1 MEMQKRKG
9 SYLTTMLIIIV
20 LGLIVGGCGSGGS
33 TTKSASAN
41 DTKSSSATKYPEKN
55 IELVVGYKPG
65 GGFNEWAQA
74 IAPFIEKHL
83 PNKVN
88 VTVRNMPGAGGVI
101 ATNHIQK
108 AKPDGYTIG
117 LYDVNGLAPTQLARP
132 DSFDLRKVTWLG
144 TVAVDN
150 NVGSV
155 QATGD
160 NTAENIMK
168 QEKPKYIVSTRGLA
182 SNDSIVGA
190 ITLTKMGVNWEPLN
204 HEATSEAVLSVIRG
218 DADILFGSYESQQKY
233 IDSGDLKPAIWFG
246 TERNPKFPDVPIPS
260 ELGMPEFNE
269 IFDTYKMIG
278 APPNMPEDVSSI
290 LEEAIKKSV
299 EDPEFQEVLKKMKR
313 TSSYLD
319 AKATDARVEKLLKD
333 YSNYT
338 DTVKELFDKGE

>member
-1 MEMQKRKG
+1 MRKKTG
-9 SYLTTMLIIIV
+9 KLLMNGLMALTLGLTTA
-20 LGLIVGGCGSGGS
+20 GCASQS
-33 TTKSASAN
+33 QIAPTKVDSAS
-41 DTKSSSATKYPEKN
+41 KYPEKN

-108 AKPDGYTIG
+108 AEPDGYTIG

-132 DSFDLRKVTWLG
+132 DDSFDLKEVSWLG
-144 TVAVDN
+144 TVSVDN

-155 QATGD
+155 QAKGTL
-160 NTAENIMK
+160 TAENILK
-168 QEKPKYIVSTRGLA
+168 QEKEKYIVSTRGLA

-190 ITLTKMGVNWEPLN
+190 ISLTEMGVNWEPLN

-233 IDSGDLKPAIWFG
+233 IESGDLKPAIWFG
-246 TERNPKFPDVPIPS
+246 TERNPKYPDVPIPS
-260 ELGMPEFNE
+260 ELGHPEFNQ

-278 APPNMPEDVSSI
+278 APPGLPENVSTT
-290 LEEAIKKSV
+290 LENAIKKALD
-299 EDPEFQEVLKKMKR
+299 DPEFHKVLEKMDR
-313 TSSYLD
+313 TQSYLNAD
-319 AKATDARVEKLLKD
+319 ETEKQVDKLLED
-333 YSNYT
+333 YSQYT
-338 DTVKELFDKGE
+338 EIVKEMFNKGK

>member
-1 MEMQKRKG
+1 MRK
-9 SYLTTMLIIIV
+9 
-20 LGLIVGGCGSGGS
+20 
-33 TTKSASAN
+33 TTKILLNVLLVFTFGLTAAGCSSQSTPDKVDSAS
-41 DTKSSSATKYPEKN
+41 TYPERN

-101 ATNHIQK
+101 ATSHIQK

-132 DSFDLRKVTWLG
+132 DSFDLKKVSWLG

-155 QATGD
+155 QAKGT
-160 NTAENIMK
+160 NTAENMLK

-190 ITLTKMGVNWEPLN
+190 ISLTEMGVKWEPLN

-233 IDSGDLKPAIWFG
+233 IESGDLKPAIWFG
-246 TERNPKFPDVPIPS
+246 TERNPKYPDVPIPS
-260 ELGMPEFNE
+260 ELGHPEFDQ

-278 APPNMPEDVSSI
+278 APPGLPKDVSAT
-290 LEEAIKKSV
+290 LEEAIQKAMD
-299 EDPEFQEVLKKMKR
+299 DPEFHKVLDKMDR
-313 TSSYLD
+313 TPSYLN
-319 AKATDARVEKLLKD
+319 AKETEERVEKLLND
-333 YSNYT
+333 YSQYT
-338 DTVKELFDKGE
+338 DIVKNLFDKGE